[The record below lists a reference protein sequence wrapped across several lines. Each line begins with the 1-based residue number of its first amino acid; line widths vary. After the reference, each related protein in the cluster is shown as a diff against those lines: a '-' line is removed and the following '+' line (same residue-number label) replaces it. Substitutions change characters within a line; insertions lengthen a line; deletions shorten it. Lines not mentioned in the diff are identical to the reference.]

1 MYRSCELNHVTKP
14 KVSSVPEHC
23 RNWLRGA
30 NRHKGGHGHHAREGH
45 QLRKFLQLQVKV
57 RISLNVVNS
66 SAVLLTGFCYLC
78 TGSIGLC
85 NSDMIE
91 LNVLLTGEF

>member
-1 MYRSCELNHVTKP
+1 
-14 KVSSVPEHC
+14 
-23 RNWLRGA
+23 
-30 NRHKGGHGHHAREGH
+30 
-45 QLRKFLQLQVKV
+45 V

-91 LNVLLTGEF
+91 LNVLLTDEF